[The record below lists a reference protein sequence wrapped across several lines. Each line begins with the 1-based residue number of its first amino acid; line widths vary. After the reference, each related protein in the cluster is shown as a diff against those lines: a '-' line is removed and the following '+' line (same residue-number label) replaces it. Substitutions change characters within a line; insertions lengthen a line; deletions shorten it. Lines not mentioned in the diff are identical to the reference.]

1 MCAAVDLRVSEQVVH
16 CERGVINFNY
26 LHQKDFLFCMEAAKH
41 EHGRTER
48 LDFCVASIERDNT
61 IGM

>member
-26 LHQKDFLFCMEAAKH
+26 LHQKDFLFCSQARARAD
-41 EHGRTER
+41 GAVGF
-48 LDFCVASIERDNT
+48 LCGIN
-61 IGM
+61 